1 LSAQSVS
8 RRYAIALADVLKET
22 KQDRVVQEELRS
34 WELMIDSNSQLREVF
49 ANPTIPYDQKKR
61 VLDELI
67 SRTRANQTSS
77 NFLQILLRNQRLAY
91 LPQINAKLGEILDE
105 RAGLV
110 AAHVATARAITEETK
125 RMLSDKLSRHTGKAV
140 RLDFTTD
147 DSLIGG
153 IVTWVGSTVY
163 DGSIKTQLNQIEK
176 TLGG

>member
-34 WELMIDSNSQLREVF
+34 WELMIDSNSQLKEVF

-91 LPQINAKLGEILDE
+91 LPHINAKLGEILDE

-153 IVTWVGSTVY
+153 IVTRVGSTVY

>member
-1 LSAQSVS
+1 MSAQSVS

-91 LPQINAKLGEILDE
+91 LPHINAKLGEILDE

-110 AAHVATARAITEETK
+110 AAHVATARAITEETR
-125 RMLSDKLSRHTGKAV
+125 RMLSDKLSQHTGKAV

-153 IVTWVGSTVY
+153 IVTRVGSTVY

>member
-1 LSAQSVS
+1 MSAQSVS

-153 IVTWVGSTVY
+153 IVTRVGSTVY

>member
-1 LSAQSVS
+1 
-8 RRYAIALADVLKET
+8 
-22 KQDRVVQEELRS
+22 
-34 WELMIDSNSQLREVF
+34 
-49 ANPTIPYDQKKR
+49 
-61 VLDELI
+61 LDELI

-91 LPQINAKLGEILDE
+91 LPHINAKLGEILDE

-110 AAHVATARAITEETK
+110 AAHVATARPITEETK

-153 IVTWVGSTVY
+153 IVTRVGSTVY
-163 DGSIKTQLNQIEK
+163 DGSIKTQLKQIEK